1 MAFDRAPV
9 AREHAP
15 MTLDWGLGE
24 YERTARELEPAA
36 HHVVALAG
44 IARGESVL
52 DLACGTGNAAIE
64 AARLGA
70 RVTGLDAAPRLIEVA
85 EARAAATGVE
95 AAFVGGDGRN
105 LPFDDGA
112 FDCVLSVFGVIFVP
126 DPARAI
132 AEIVRVLAPR
142 GRALLS
148 AWCPEGPVTS
158 MVGVLGRGLAAAG
171 APSRPRFAWHEP
183 EAVAELAAAHGA
195 TVDAEDGSL
204 AIEAESPEAYF
215 ALAEEHHPMS
225 LAGRPLL
232 ERAGTYAALRQE
244 ALGVLR
250 AGNEDAARFRVTSPY
265 RVVRLVTA

>member
-1 MAFDRAPV
+1 MV
-9 AREHAP
+9 
-15 MTLDWGLGE
+15 DWSVGE
-24 YERTARELEPAA
+24 YERTAAELEPAA
-36 HHVVALAG
+36 RHVVERAA
-44 IARGESVL
+44 IAPGERVL
-52 DLACGTGNAAIE
+52 DLACGTGNAALL
-64 AARLGA
+64 AAAAGA
-70 RVTGLDAAPRLIEVA
+70 RVTGLDSAPRLVEVA
-85 EARAAATGVE
+85 RERVPDAE
-95 AAFVGGDGRN
+95 FVVGDALD

-112 FDCVLSVFGVIFVP
+112 FDAVLSVFGVIFVP

-250 AGNEDAARFRVTSPY
+250 AGNEDPARFRVTSPY